1 MKIGCHVGNSGPL
14 MLEGSI
20 KEALNYGATCFMV
33 YLGPP
38 QNTIRKPI
46 ESMNADKMALIA
58 KENNISLEDVII
70 HAPYI
75 VNLARKDPEKFDF
88 AVRFIATEVS
98 GVHNIG
104 CKYLVLHPGSAVDS
118 ERNEALN
125 QVAKGINEIIK
136 LTPNAR
142 TVIAI
147 ETMAGKGNEVGRT
160 FEEIKFIIDNV
171 YDKSRVGVCLDT
183 CHINDGGYD
192 LVNNYEEVIN
202 KFDEVIGLEYLK
214 VIHVNDSKNTLASHK
229 DRHENIGFGSLGFNT
244 IMKIFNDPRFI
255 SIPKILETPYI
266 ESPTIKDRT
275 YEPYYF
281 EIEMIKSQTFD
292 PFLKERIIKDNE

>member
-20 KEALNYGATCFMV
+20 KEALSYGATCFMV

-58 KENNISLEDVII
+58 KENNICLDDVII

-88 AVRFIATEVS
+88 AVRFIATELS

-118 ERNEALN
+118 ERSDALK
-125 QVAKGINEIIK
+125 QVARGINEIIK

-142 TVIAI
+142 SVIAI

-171 YDKSRVGVCLDT
+171 DDKSRVGVCLDT

-192 LVNNYEEVIN
+192 LVNNYEGVISE
-202 KFDEVIGLEYLK
+202 FDEIIGLEYLK
-214 VIHVNDSKNTLASHK
+214 VIHVNDSKNPLASHK
-229 DRHENIGFGSLGFNT
+229 DRHENIGFGNLGFET
-244 IMKIFNDPRFI
+244 IMKIFNDSRFNN
-255 SIPKILETPYI
+255 IPKILETPYVASLNNK
-266 ESPTIKDRT
+266 ENFPPYK
-275 YEPYYF
+275 YE
-281 EIEMIKSQTFD
+281 INMIKSGIFD
-292 PFLKERIIKDNE
+292 ENLKEKIREQ

>member
-20 KEALNYGATCFMV
+20 KEALSYGATCFMV

-58 KENNISLEDVII
+58 KENNICLDDVII

-88 AVRFIATEVS
+88 AVRFIATELS

-118 ERNEALN
+118 ERSEALN
-125 QVAKGINEIIK
+125 QVARGINEIIK

-142 TVIAI
+142 SVIAI

-171 YDKSRVGVCLDT
+171 NDKSRVGVCLDT

-192 LVNNYEEVIN
+192 LVNNYEGVISE
-202 KFDEVIGLEYLK
+202 FDEIIGLEYLK
-214 VIHVNDSKNTLASHK
+214 VIHVNDSKNPLASHK
-229 DRHENIGFGSLGFNT
+229 DRHENIGFGNLGFET
-244 IMKIFNDPRFI
+244 IMKIFNDSRFI
-255 SIPKILETPYI
+255 NIPKILETPYVASLNNK
-266 ESPTIKDRT
+266 ENFPPYK
-275 YEPYYF
+275 YE
-281 EIEMIKSQTFD
+281 INMIKSGIFD
-292 PFLKERIIKDNE
+292 ENLKEKIREQ